1 MKDFEESRTFT
12 MLLKDNR
19 YQHCRNIK
27 ISLESSRH
35 DDKIVKTYQETEK
48 CRIIQESSPNRI
60 KITRGKLLLPE
71 KNGNLY
77 CLLQRKLPNFIFKDF
92 MK

>member
-1 MKDFEESRTFT
+1 

-27 ISLESSRH
+27 KSLEYSRP
-35 DDKIVKTYQETEK
+35 DDEIVKTYQETEK

-60 KITRGKLLLPE
+60 KIIKGKLLLPE
-71 KNGNLY
+71 KNGSLY
-77 CLLQRKLPNFIFKDF
+77 CLLHPKLPNFIFKDF
-92 MK
+92 MKIFSTCKFPL